1 MAELQQV
8 SINEKTEEENISLE
22 KELEMQEAI
31 KQDAENAEAKNEVAE
46 ERPDW
51 LPEKFK
57 SPEDMAKAYGEM
69 EKKQS
74 VSDEDKVDAEP
85 QDKQN
90 TSSVDNVISKASE
103 VFAEKGE
110 LGDKDYNALAKAG
123 ISREM
128 VDTYIS
134 GQQAMVTAQELE
146 VQEVVGGGANYE
158 AMSSWAS
165 ENLSETEIDAYDE
178 VVTQGSVEQA
188 KMAVQGLYARFVSS
202 GGKPPNVTQGSV
214 TGSSAKP
221 FGSAA
226 QITQAM
232 ADPRYANDPAYRQ
245 QVEQRLAVSNAF

>member
-1 MAELQQV
+1 MADLQQV
-8 SINEKTEEENISLE
+8 SINEKTEDENISLE

-31 KQDAENAEAKNEVAE
+31 KQDKENAEAATEAVE

-57 SPEDMAKAYGEM
+57 SPEDMAKAYAEI

-74 VSDEDKVDAEP
+74 VSDEDKVDAEEN
-85 QDKQN
+85 KSN
-90 TSSVDNVISKASE
+90 TPDTNNVISKASE

-110 LGDKDYNALAKAG
+110 LGDKDYNALAKVG
-123 ISREM
+123 ISRDM
-128 VDTYIS
+128 VDAYIN
-134 GQQAMVTAQELE
+134 GQQAMVSAQELE
-146 VQEVVGGGANYE
+146 VQDVVGGGANYE

-165 ENLSETEIDAYDE
+165 EHLSQNEIEAFDE
-178 VVTQGSVEQA
+178 VVTDGTVDQA

-202 GGKPPNVTQGSV
+202 GGKPPNVNQGAV

-226 QITQAM
+226 QITEAM